1 MRGVSALFLGL
12 VDDAAMFP
20 PGSADVAEALAA
32 HREYRRSWFA
42 PLVGP
47 LVVSDQKLAELG
59 RAVQRVEDPSDL
71 ATENLEVSVVI
82 TSEPADLVVPQPDGL
97 RLRAV
102 ESALRDLDDLAGN
115 A

>member
-1 MRGVSALFLGL
+1 MRGVPALFVGL

-20 PGSADVAEALAA
+20 PGSAGVVEALTA

-59 RAVQRVEDPSDL
+59 RAAERVEDP
-71 ATENLEVSVVI
+71 AAEPLEG
-82 TSEPADLVVPQPDGL
+82 TA
-97 RLRAV
+97 R
-102 ESALRDLDDLAGN
+102 
-115 A
+115 